1 MKASPRGEN
10 FHIWTTL
17 QPVMG
22 WGWGIDTIWEGNQDV
37 KKVLKTSIRKKCRLN
52 LRFAGKKGNKTSDSG
67 FRSGK

>member
-1 MKASPRGEN
+1 
-10 FHIWTTL
+10 
-17 QPVMG
+17 MG